1 MRKTKGGAG
10 VFFAC
15 KMDLGGNEKAS
26 FIYNG
31 VRIVIPLGCAIVPLD
46 ATESG
51 GPCSESGEIV
61 RGLSEHGTTR
71 QSITRVLGQKQHVNT
86 CHA

>member
-31 VRIVIPLGCAIVPLD
+31 VRIVIPLVCAIYST
-46 ATESG
+46 AG
-51 GPCSESGEIV
+51 RYGEW
-61 RGLSEHGTTR
+61 RTLF
-71 QSITRVLGQKQHVNT
+71 
-86 CHA
+86 